1 MISEPSLSKITLIT
15 SSHQSGADELKNR
28 HLGGK
33 KDKFGIVVFF
43 KILGQSALQLY
54 GFDLEKLSF

>member
-28 HLGGK
+28 HLGKKK

-43 KILGQSALQLY
+43 KILGQSAL
-54 GFDLEKLSF
+54 